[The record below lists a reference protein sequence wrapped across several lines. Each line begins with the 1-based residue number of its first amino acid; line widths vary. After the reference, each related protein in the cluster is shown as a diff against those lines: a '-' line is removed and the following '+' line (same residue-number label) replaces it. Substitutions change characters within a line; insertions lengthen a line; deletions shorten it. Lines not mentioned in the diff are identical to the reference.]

1 MRNQKVRSMV
11 LSAMFIG
18 LMALMTFIPQI
29 GFIQITPVIAF
40 TLLHIPVL
48 VGAYLFGWKY
58 GLVLGFAFGFL
69 SFLRALISPTTVL
82 DAMFVNPL
90 ISIVPRV
97 LFGLAAGFFF
107 ELLRKF
113 KSIYVRW
120 TFVALSSALLT
131 LLHSTLVFTML
142 GVFEGPA
149 IGQANGVNYWVLMGT
164 IIGTNGVSE
173 AVVAFII
180 VPLIC
185 FALLKASGQKTIEKV
200 GK

>member
-1 MRNQKVRSMV
+1 MV
-11 LSAMFIG
+11 LTAMFI
-18 LMALMTFIPQI
+18 ALMTLMTFVPQI

-48 VGAYLFGWKY
+48 VGAYLYGWKY
-58 GLVLGFAFGFL
+58 GLVLGFAFGVL

-90 ISIVPRV
+90 ISIVPRI

-120 TFVALSSALLT
+120 IFVALSCAVLT
-131 LLHSTLVFTML
+131 IFHSTLVLTML
-142 GVFEGPA
+142 GLFEGPGIA
-149 IGQANGVNYWVLMGT
+149 AGSGSTYWALMGT

-173 AVVAFII
+173 AVVAFIL

-185 FALLKASGQKTIEKV
+185 FALMKASGQKTIEKRA
-200 GK
+200 K